1 MRVCVLYCG
10 RQAYD
15 RILKELSGKLSDGIA
30 SNGHTVEVFD
40 MNLEMGKIISFY
52 DYVVVI
58 TTATSY
64 FSKNIPEN
72 VMKFLKTAGSVSGKR
87 CSCYIS
93 KNCGRKGKVLQT
105 LMRAME
111 SEGMYLKVSDI
122 LPNGNYAYAVGKR
135 LHVDPAFKE

>member
-10 RQAYD
+10 RQAND
-15 RILKELSGKLSDGIA
+15 RILKELAGKLSDGIA
-30 SNGHTVEVFD
+30 SNGHTVEIFD

-93 KNCGRKGKVLQT
+93 KNCGRKGRVLQT

>member
-10 RQAYD
+10 RQAND
-15 RILKELSGKLSDGIA
+15 RNLAELASKLAEGIS
-30 SNGHTVEVFD
+30 SNGHTVDVFD

-52 DYVVVI
+52 DYVAVI
-58 TTATSY
+58 TTAVSF
-64 FSKNIPEN
+64 FSKNIPDN
-72 VMKFLKTAGSVSGKR
+72 VMKFLKAAGSVSGKR

-93 KNCGRKGKVLQT
+93 KNCGRKGRVLQT
-105 LMRAME
+105 LMNAME

>member
-10 RQAYD
+10 RQAND
-15 RILKELSGKLSDGIA
+15 RILKELAGKLSDGIA
-30 SNGHTVEVFD
+30 SNGHTVEVYD

>member
-1 MRVCVLYCG
+1 
-10 RQAYD
+10 
-15 RILKELSGKLSDGIA
+15 
-30 SNGHTVEVFD
+30 EVFD

-93 KNCGRKGKVLQT
+93 KNCGRKGRVLQT

-111 SEGMYLKVSDI
+111 SEGMYLKISDI

>member
-10 RQAYD
+10 RQAND
-15 RILKELSGKLSDGIA
+15 RILAELASKLAEGIQT
-30 SNGHTVEVFD
+30 NGHMVDVMD

-52 DYVVVI
+52 DYVAVI
-58 TTATSY
+58 TTSVSF

-72 VMKFLKTAGSVSGKR
+72 VTKFLKTAGSVSGKR

-93 KNCGRKGKVLQT
+93 KNCGRKAKVLQT
-105 LMRAME
+105 LMHAME

-122 LPNGNYAYAVGKR
+122 LPNGNYAFAVGKR

>member
-10 RQAYD
+10 RQAND
-15 RILKELSGKLSDGIA
+15 RILKELAGKLSDGIA
-30 SNGHTVEVFD
+30 SNGHTVEVYD

-58 TTATSY
+58 TTSTSY

>member
-10 RQAYD
+10 RQAND
-15 RILKELSGKLSDGIA
+15 RILKELAGKLSDGIA

-58 TTATSY
+58 TTSTSY

-72 VMKFLKTAGSVSGKR
+72 VMKFLKTAGSVSGQR

-93 KNCGRKGKVLQT
+93 KNCGRKGRVLQT

>member
-10 RQAYD
+10 RQAND
-15 RILKELSGKLSDGIA
+15 RILKELAGKLSDGIA